1 MKKIALFASGKGSN
15 AKKMFEYFSGNKNIS
30 IALLLSNRADAGALE
45 IARKSGVT
53 AVVFSKDDF
62 YNSGKIYDML
72 LREKIDFIVLA
83 GFLLKI
89 PDNIIK
95 AYENKII
102 NIHPAL
108 LPDFGG
114 KGMFGLNV
122 HKAVLESGKKESGI
136 TIHLVNEQY
145 DEGRVLF
152 QKKCRVK
159 ENDTPETLA
168 ARVQELEHTC
178 FPVVVEEYILK
189 NEPLISQQ

>member
-1 MKKIALFASGKGSN
+1 MKKIAVFASGKGSN
-15 AKKMFEYFSGNKNIS
+15 AKNLIDYFSEDKNIS
-30 IALLLSNRADAGALE
+30 VALLLSNRADAGALE
-45 IARKSGVT
+45 TARKSGVPT
-53 AVVFSKDDF
+53 VVFSKDDF
-62 YNSGKIYDML
+62 YNSTKIQNKL
-72 LREKIDFIVLA
+72 LEEKIDFIVLA

-122 HKAVLESGKKESGI
+122 HKAVLQSGKKESGI
-136 TIHLVNEQY
+136 TIHLVNENY
-145 DEGRVLF
+145 DEGRILF
-152 QKKCRVK
+152 QQKCRVM

-168 ARVQELEHTC
+168 ARVQELEHNC
-178 FPVVVEEYILK
+178 FPTVVEKYILN
-189 NEPLISQQ
+189 NEPLISPQ